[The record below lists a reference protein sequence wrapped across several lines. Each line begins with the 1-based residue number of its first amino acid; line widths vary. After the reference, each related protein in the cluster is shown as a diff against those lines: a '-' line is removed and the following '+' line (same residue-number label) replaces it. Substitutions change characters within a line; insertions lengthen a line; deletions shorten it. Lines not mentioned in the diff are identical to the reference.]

1 MMCLSRSLLSSAYKC
16 HCLVYYSNFS
26 SHAVLEIIVKRKQ
39 RNQYRSQILRGK
51 LALVDLAGRLVIS
64 ATALF

>member
-16 HCLVYYSNFS
+16 HWLVYNSNFS